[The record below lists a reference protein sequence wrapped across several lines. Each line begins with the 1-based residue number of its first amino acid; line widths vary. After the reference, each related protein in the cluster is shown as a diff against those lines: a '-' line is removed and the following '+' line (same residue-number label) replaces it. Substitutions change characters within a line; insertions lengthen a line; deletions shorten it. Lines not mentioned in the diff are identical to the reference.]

1 MTRQSPVRERNV
13 VDVNT
18 KLDELRRMVEEA
30 RPVPMSASVVMNRD
44 AILESIEE
52 VAAEVET
59 TVAESRRVL
68 DEREAVVRDGRREA
82 ERLVSD
88 AHREREKLVSD
99 TDVFRVAQREA
110 DSMLARSKA
119 DAESMRRET
128 DQYVDAKLANFEV
141 TLQRTSEAVKRG
153 RARLKP
159 AEGPDRRPG
168 KRPAEGRA

>member
-1 MTRQSPVRERNV
+1 M
-13 VDVNT
+13 DVNN
-18 KLDELRRMVEEA
+18 KLVELRRMVEEA
-30 RPVPMSASVVMNRD
+30 RPVPMSASVVVNRE

-82 ERLVSD
+82 ERMVAD

-110 DSMLARSKA
+110 DSVLARSRA

-128 DQYVDAKLANFEV
+128 DEYVDAKLANFEV
-141 TLQRTSEAVKRG
+141 TLKRTSEAVKRG

-159 AEGPDRRPG
+159 A
-168 KRPAEGRA
+168 KRPAKGPA

>member
-1 MTRQSPVRERNV
+1 MTRHHLVQERDA

-18 KLDELRRMVEEA
+18 KLVELRRIVEQA
-30 RPVPMSASVVMNRD
+30 RPVPMSASVVVNRD

-68 DEREAVVRDGRREA
+68 DEREAVVQDGRREA
-82 ERLVSD
+82 ERVVAD

-110 DSMLARSKA
+110 DSVLARSKA

-153 RARLKP
+153 RARLEP
-159 AEGPDRRPG
+159 AKRPG
-168 KRPAEGRA
+168 KGAAGGRS